1 MLSNLINTIELTLNG
16 QKAVSSDFFSPRL
29 SPGFLTQKEN
39 IVAIEL
45 VKLDLS
51 QHLKTLSLK
60 HAPTG
65 QIFPTSSSA
74 GMLKALNR

>member
-16 QKAVSSDFFSPRL
+16 QKAVSSGFFSPRL
-29 SPGFLTQKEN
+29 SPGFLTRKEN

-51 QHLKTLSLK
+51 HS
-60 HAPTG
+60 
-65 QIFPTSSSA
+65 I
-74 GMLKALNR
+74 

>member
-51 QHLKTLSLK
+51 HS
-60 HAPTG
+60 
-65 QIFPTSSSA
+65 I
-74 GMLKALNR
+74 